1 MNHCNNIRDALGA
14 YLDGEATA
22 LLRNEID
29 AHVCQCADCA
39 VELEELRAL
48 ARAVADAPPCEVPA
62 ALWDSIEA
70 ELKECAVRRPR
81 LRTLLRNRPWLAL
94 AAMVTIVAGLGWLA
108 LPTQRNGVTAQA
120 ATVDFAELLDAMQGD
135 ARAAFDRFL
144 AVYQAKPAT
153 PRDAQRHAP
162 GLSFDLPPLLPGGFE
177 IRETWLLRFGK
188 APGVAARY
196 DRNGEFLA
204 VVFHSPVLLEHYG
217 THQDHDCVVGQ
228 HRGHKVPV
236 GEWSLV
242 HLTDPTTC
250 HCVLSRLDESTELP
264 AVMAAIAPRAD
275 FSTPHDHHHHRP

>member
-1 MNHCNNIRDALGA
+1 MNACKEIKDALGVF
-14 YLDGEATA
+14 LDGEAPTP
-22 LLRNEID
+22 LRNEIEV
-29 AHVCQCADCA
+29 HLRHCPDCA
-39 VELEELRAL
+39 AELEKLHAL
-48 ARAVADAPPCEVPA
+48 ARAVAVAPPCEVPS

-70 ELKECAVRRPR
+70 ELKIRAAPRPR
-81 LRTLLRNRPWLAL
+81 MRTLLLDRPWLAL
-94 AAMVTIVAGLGWLA
+94 AAMVTIVVGLGWLA
-108 LPTQRNGVTAQA
+108 LPTQRNGVAVQA

-144 AVYQAKPAT
+144 TVYEAKPGT
-153 PRDAQRHAP
+153 PRDARRHAP
-162 GLSFDLPPLLPGGFE
+162 DLNFDLPSLLPGGFE

-204 VVFHSPVLLEHYG
+204 VVFHSAVLQEHYG
-217 THQDHDCVVGQ
+217 THQDHDCVVGK

-264 AVMAAIAPRAD
+264 PVMAAIAPRAD
-275 FSTPHDHHHHRP
+275 FSAPHDHHHHRP